1 VVIWKVFLKL
11 GGTLYMVSLEN
22 NPVKQESRIAGI
34 LMKTDIHVDS
44 FAFSVAHIGLR
55 ACC

>member
-1 VVIWKVFLKL
+1 
-11 GGTLYMVSLEN
+11 MVSLEN